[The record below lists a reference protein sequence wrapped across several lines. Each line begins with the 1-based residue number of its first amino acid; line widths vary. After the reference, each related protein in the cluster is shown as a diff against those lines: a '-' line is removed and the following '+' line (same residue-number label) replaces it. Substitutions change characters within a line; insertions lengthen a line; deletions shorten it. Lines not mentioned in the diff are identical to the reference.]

1 MPGETAAR
9 FKAWFWRPPRP
20 HGQTLPERSVSNLE
34 LLYDLV
40 YVAVIGQASQ
50 ALAGHVSAAGALEF
64 AIVFGMVWTAWVNGS
79 LYVEL
84 HGRQDGRTRL
94 FVFLQMAILALL
106 AVFTGGATS
115 DDGGAF
121 ALLYAV
127 FLAVTAWLWLS
138 VRRRDREE
146 FRAITGAYLLVM
158 AVSIVVIVA
167 SAFLPPDPRLVV
179 WGGYVVVW
187 LVTMK
192 LLGARSRMFEFGVRP
207 SESMV
212 ERFAGFTIIVLG
224 EVVISVVVGLSASE
238 QDALT
243 IATGI
248 LALVIG
254 FGFWWMY
261 FDVVGRRL
269 PRAERTAVATWIVG
283 HFPITL
289 AIAGS
294 GAAMVSL
301 IEHAHDPAAPPETA
315 WLASGA
321 VAVGLAGLIV
331 ASSALEDF
339 HRLAVVYRPVSV
351 AMGVGALAALAV
363 GWLDLVP
370 WLLALLLVLDL
381 GILWIVALAAFL
393 REDAWSEAEEE
404 PAAMRQDIAPV

>member
-20 HGQTLPERSVSNLE
+20 HGETLPERSVSNLE

-40 YVAVIGQASQ
+40 YVAVIGQASHT
-50 ALAGHVSAAGALEF
+50 LAEHLSARGILEF
-64 AIVFGMVWTAWVNGS
+64 AIVFGMIWTAWVNGS

-94 FVFLQMAILALL
+94 FVFIQMAILAVL
-106 AVFTGGATS
+106 AVFASGAAGE
-115 DDGGAF
+115 DGGRF
-121 ALLYAV
+121 ALTYAT
-127 FLAVTAWLWLS
+127 FLAATAWLWLA

-146 FRAITGAYLLVM
+146 FQAITGAYLLLM
-158 AVSIVVIVA
+158 AASILVVVA
-167 SAFLPPDPRLVV
+167 SAVLPPDPRLAV

-192 LLGARSRMFEFGVRP
+192 VLGARSRMFEFGARP
-207 SESMV
+207 TESMV
-212 ERFAGFTIIVLG
+212 ERFGGFTIIVLG

-261 FDVVGRRL
+261 FDVIGRRL

-301 IEHAHDPAAPPETA
+301 IEHAHDPAAPPATA
-315 WLASGA
+315 WLLAAA
-321 VAVGLAGLIV
+321 VALGLAGLIV
-331 ASSALEDF
+331 AATALEDY
-339 HRLAVVYRPVSV
+339 HRLRVVYRPVV
-351 AMGVGALAALAV
+351 IAMGLGALTALVV
-363 GWLDLVP
+363 GWLNPVP

-381 GILWIVALAAFL
+381 GILWAVVLAAFL
-393 REDAWSEAEEE
+393 RADAWSEAQE
-404 PAAMRQDIAPV
+404 ASAGRRQDIAPV